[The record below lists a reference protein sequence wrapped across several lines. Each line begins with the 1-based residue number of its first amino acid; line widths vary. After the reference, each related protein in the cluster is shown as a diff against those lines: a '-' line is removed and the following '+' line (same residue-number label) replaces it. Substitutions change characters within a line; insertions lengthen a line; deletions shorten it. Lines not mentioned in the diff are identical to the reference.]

1 MNPDLGSSEGKLVHF
16 TCKEKKALYNCKWP
30 KFKYD
35 CLDLDTA
42 ASRGRGC
49 RIRGTGED
57 SRRWDSGRNGRSDP
71 CQRILCWSRGHLK
84 DEAGEAT
91 LGQQSLSFRGHGES
105 GESGTRYTFIT
116 CLKFFS
122 RRQERSTAIK
132 TNKGGSCL
140 SFFLRWP
147 NKRFRDRTSQ
157 TRQSQRCRQ

>member
-1 MNPDLGSSEGKLVHF
+1 MGAKKCTINIQRFFGRFYESRFGLFRRQIGTLYMQG
-16 TCKEKKALYNCKWP
+16 KKALYNCKWP

-91 LGQQSLSFRGHGES
+91 LG
-105 GESGTRYTFIT
+105 
-116 CLKFFS
+116 
-122 RRQERSTAIK
+122 
-132 TNKGGSCL
+132 
-140 SFFLRWP
+140 
-147 NKRFRDRTSQ
+147 
-157 TRQSQRCRQ
+157 